1 MPRGNALREPERR
14 LPVHPEE
21 HAQPAV
27 PAGVAGAARVG
38 VPGLTDGIPGQ
49 LPPNLSES
57 RGAQLPPGE
66 IHRAVHSGIRSCRG
80 RHLQR

>member
-21 HAQPAV
+21 HARPAV

-38 VPGLTDGIPGQ
+38 VPGLTGGVSGQ
-49 LPPNLSES
+49 LRPSLSES

-66 IHRAVHSGIRSCRG
+66 IHRAVHPGIRSCRG